1 MWSSHSNEFKRSVLR
16 TLSSLNRN
24 GLLSSVTLKG
34 KIEFE
39 FILLRNFKSCWR
51 RFWDQ
56 FVLINSNLD
65 DYLLFIA
72 ESSQKMKKNKN
83 KKMKTFWVEEK
94 VYFSDEAQIS
104 GKLKVQF
111 AECSLEILKILVFQ
125 FSGTSEW
132 NILRPTIEILKCAQ

>member
-1 MWSSHSNEFKRSVLR
+1 MWSSHSNKFERSVLR
-16 TLSSLNRN
+16 TLSSFNRN

-39 FILLRNFKSCWR
+39 FILLRKFKSCWC

-56 FVLINSNLD
+56 FVLINSNLG

-72 ESSQKMKKNKN
+72 KSSQKMKKNK
-83 KKMKTFWVEEK
+83 KMKTFCVEEK
-94 VYFSDEAQIS
+94 VYFSDRAQIS

-111 AECSLEILKILVFQ
+111 AECSLEILKIWCFNFLARV
-125 FSGTSEW
+125 SETFYGQ
-132 NILRPTIEILKCAQ
+132 LLQY

>member
-1 MWSSHSNEFKRSVLR
+1 MWSSHSNEFKRSVLW
-16 TLSSLNRN
+16 TLSAFNRN
-24 GLLSSVTLKG
+24 GLLSSVPLKG

-39 FILLRNFKSCWR
+39 FIVLRNFKSSWC

-72 ESSQKMKKNKN
+72 ESSQKMKKKKI

-94 VYFSDEAQIS
+94 VYFSGGAQIS
-104 GKLKVQF
+104 LTKNVIYNSSNIYRTVRKSQKLKYQV
-111 AECSLEILKILVFQ
+111 K
-125 FSGTSEW
+125 
-132 NILRPTIEILKCAQ
+132 